1 MSAHALLSVVL
12 QKLPVRKTS
21 KAGKPYLMASARDGK
36 GPDAKWWTVFAFNE
50 AAIEA
55 LEVLAEGET
64 FAASGTFDATIWA
77 PEGREPRVNLTLT
90 ADAILS
96 ARKPSKAKP
105 EGATRKPQAAKGRRD
120 RAEATPSAAE
130 PRPGRDIASKSWA
143 APARAEVETHRGSAP
158 VMDDGI
164 PFFPEWR

>member
-21 KAGKPYLMASARDGK
+21 KAGKPYLMASARDGR
-36 GPDAKWWTVFAFNE
+36 GPDARWWTVFAFTE

-55 LEVLAEGET
+55 LEALTVGET
-64 FAASGTFDATIWA
+64 FAATGTFDATVWV

-96 ARKPSKAKP
+96 ARKPPKAKTKKTAP
-105 EGATRKPQAAKGRRD
+105 A
-120 RAEATPSAAE
+120 SAQE

-164 PFFPEWR
+164 PFSPEWR